1 MDLRKKPCAGPAKI
15 RPVRVL
21 TDVCDAQK
29 AGMTMDAATAFG
41 TRREALREQL
51 MASVNTDEAIR
62 AVTMAL
68 EQTASDLLQDEQ
80 DERAR
85 QRRQAVL
92 ALARRAPQFLAA
104 ARSQGELRVRAADGA
119 QTSAARDTEKRTFG
133 MREAGV
139 LILAAL
145 AVMQLADGKLFFA
158 ALQAAGAAL
167 LIWDALRA
175 RRTAAGDGLA
185 GVEAVAMTCV
195 DADALVRAVDE
206 LIAAV
211 DVCVSDLALLER
223 DAGFTSHA
231 GADEATIDLLVSL
244 MEAKQTDR
252 GDVALSSLAQAE
264 QYLLALGIECAY
276 YSREN
281 AAMFD
286 LLPTLAQER
295 TIRPALLKD
304 GKLIRRG
311 VAACKMQRS
320 YNA

>member
-1 MDLRKKPCAGPAKI
+1 
-15 RPVRVL
+15 
-21 TDVCDAQK
+21 
-29 AGMTMDAATAFG
+29 MDAATAFG
-41 TRREALREQL
+41 ARREALRGQL
-51 MASVNTDEAIR
+51 MSSVSTDEAIR

-68 EQTASDLLQDEQ
+68 EQTAADLMQDEA

-92 ALARRAPQFLAA
+92 ALARRAPQLLAA
-104 ARSQGELRVRAADGA
+104 ARAQGELRVRTAEGTQGA
-119 QTSAARDTEKRTFG
+119 GTRGTGKRVFG

-158 ALQAAGAAL
+158 ALQAVGAAL
-167 LIWDALRA
+167 LVWDALRA
-175 RRTAAGDGLA
+175 GRAAAGDGLA
-185 GVEAVAMTCV
+185 GVEAVGVTYV
-195 DADALVRAVDE
+195 DADALLRAVDE
-206 LIAAV
+206 LLAAV
-211 DVCVSDLALLER
+211 DVCVSDLALLDR
-223 DAGFTSHA
+223 DAGFTA
-231 GADEATIDLLVSL
+231 RGGTADEATIDLLVSL
-244 MEAKQTDR
+244 MEAKQTGR

-264 QYLLALGIECAY
+264 QYLLALGVECAY

-286 LLPTLAQER
+286 LLPTLSEER
-295 TIRPALLKD
+295 TIRPALLRD

-311 VAACKMQRS
+311 VAACRMQRS